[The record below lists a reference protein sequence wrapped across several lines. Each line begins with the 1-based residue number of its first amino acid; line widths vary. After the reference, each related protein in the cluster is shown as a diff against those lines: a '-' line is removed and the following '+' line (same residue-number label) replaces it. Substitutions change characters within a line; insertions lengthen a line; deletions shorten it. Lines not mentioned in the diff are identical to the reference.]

1 MNRTDKDKEKEHYL
15 KALHFGWL
23 TPFYDIL
30 ISHGTKEVL
39 FKGHLI
45 GQAQLQPGFRV
56 LDVGCGTGTLLL
68 MIKERYADVEAVG
81 IDGDPKI
88 LAIAKKKID
97 AAGITISL
105 HQGLAESLPFE
116 DSSFD
121 RIFNSLVLHHLTR
134 DQKRAALTEIYRV
147 LKKGGEM
154 HAADWGFPHSLLMK
168 IAFQM
173 VRMLDGYSMT
183 EDNYRGR
190 LPTLFA
196 EAGFTEGKERA
207 RFATLF
213 GTLSLFSARKEGT

>member
-1 MNRTDKDKEKEHYL
+1 
-15 KALHFGWL
+15 
-23 TPFYDIL
+23 TPFYDFCV
-30 ISHGTKEVL
+30 SHGTKEAL

-45 GQAQLQPGFRV
+45 EQAQLQPGFRV

-68 MIKERYADVEAVG
+68 MIKERYAEVEAVG

-88 LAIAKKKID
+88 LAIARRKSEVKGAEIRFHH
-97 AAGITISL
+97 A
-105 HQGLAESLPFE
+105 LAQDLPFE
-116 DSSFD
+116 NASFD
-121 RIFNSLVLHHLTR
+121 RVFTSLVLHHLTA
-134 DQKRAALTEIYRV
+134 DQKRAALKEIYRV
-147 LKKGGEM
+147 LKRGGEM
-154 HAADWGFPHSLLMK
+154 HVADWGVPHSLLMK

-196 EAGFTEGKERA
+196 EDGFIEAKERA

-213 GTLSLFSARKEGT
+213 GTLSLFSARKGGA